1 MANIADEIQ
10 RMEVELAE
18 LQVAQEQWEAS
29 RPVVQ
34 QMKSD
39 LQAEIRK
46 LQAQVDQHERDPLIQ
61 QVAKLEAEL
70 HENKASTQVAK
81 LKDRLRVKEETIARE
96 QSLRMNAEN
105 RPEIAKENDELK
117 AELDGIKGLMK
128 KAGITL
134 KDMREAVIS
143 RATLDLAARKEQTER
158 EPR

>member
-1 MANIADEIQ
+1 MAKIADEIQ

-18 LQVAQEQWEAS
+18 LQAAQEQWEAS

-46 LQAQVDQHERDPLIQ
+46 LQARVDEHERDPLKA
-61 QVAKLEAEL
+61 QVAKLKAEL
-70 HENKASTQVAK
+70 RENKANKQVAK
-81 LKDRLRVKEETIARE
+81 LKDRLRMKENIIARE

-105 RPEIAKENDELK
+105 KPDVVKDRDKFK

-128 KAGITL
+128 KAGVTL

-143 RATLDLAARKEQTER
+143 QAALDLAKRTEQAKR
-158 EPR
+158 ESR